1 MWMVE
6 TVEWYG
12 GGYYIDF
19 FMDIFFIFSI
29 FLPTLLFSFNIM
41 QVSEKKAKEW
51 CASRGNMPYFE
62 TSAKEDYNV
71 DAAFLQVAQLALQHD
86 RDQDM

>member
-19 FMDIFFIFSI
+19 VMDIFFIFSL